1 MGSPL
6 EFLGPILVDTHPRI
20 TPVTFWLHTLMEDC
34 RNFPFPTLISQLGAP
49 GWPHQLLDYTLQ
61 PCKPCACPVSR
72 PKKEPGVS
80 NRNINDFMDRG
91 SLPFWSKVL
100 EQHPTSSCNR
110 QQVGQT
116 WQQPQLP
123 GRTEWK
129 VIAAGELISGGLI
142 SYQGN

>member
-1 MGSPL
+1 
-6 EFLGPILVDTHPRI
+6 
-20 TPVTFWLHTLMEDC
+20 MED
-34 RNFPFPTLISQLGAP
+34 RGNFPFPTLISQLGAP
-49 GWPHQLLDYTLQ
+49 GWPHQLFDYTLQ
-61 PCKPCACPVSR
+61 ACKPCACPASR

-100 EQHPTSSCNR
+100 EQHSTSWCSR

-116 WQQPQLP
+116 WQQPLLP

-129 VIAAGELISGGLI
+129 VIATGELIAGWLI

>member
-1 MGSPL
+1 MCN
-6 EFLGPILVDTHPRI
+6 R
-20 TPVTFWLHTLMEDC
+20 
-34 RNFPFPTLISQLGAP
+34 LISINLSETDLLIIQTQTCSSKLKPLPLFQLFRLKFWCCAASHRP
-49 GWPHQLLDYTLQ
+49 AFP
-61 PCKPCACPVSR
+61 ACPASR

-100 EQHPTSSCNR
+100 EQHSTSGCSR

-116 WQQPQLP
+116 WQQPLLP

-129 VIAAGELISGGLI
+129 VIATGELISGWLI